1 MSGISNNTNFQTSNT
16 QTTNI
21 YGNNMMQTTNVT
33 QLKNNVIQPKS
44 KRYKGYDLVKE
55 RYINYTNPYGRTAKR
70 LYKQYISIGIDA
82 EMVTPNDLKYYPD
95 SGRLYRSPKKRS
107 SLGSK

>member
-1 MSGISNNTNFQTSNT
+1 MQEISNNTNFQTSNT

-33 QLKNNVIQPKS
+33 QLKNNVIQPKA

-55 RYINYTNPYGRTAKR
+55 RYVTYTNPYGRTAKR
-70 LYKQYISIGIDA
+70 LYKQYIGIGHDA
-82 EMVTPNDLKYYPD
+82 EMVMPPKSTYIEPKLR
-95 SGRLYRSPKKRS
+95 SGLTIYSIE
-107 SLGSK
+107 